1 MKILILNGPNLN
13 KLSRRD
19 ESHYSSMSIEQII
32 QLLQSEFPNIDFIA
46 YQSNLEGELVNKI
59 QEAESE
65 YDGLVI
71 NPGGY
76 SHTSIAIMDA
86 LEICKIPKIEVHL
99 SHLANREDYRQTLL
113 TARNTNGYISGFKEY
128 SYLAAVY
135 LLTKLIT
142 VRNN

>member
-13 KLSRRD
+13 KLSHRD